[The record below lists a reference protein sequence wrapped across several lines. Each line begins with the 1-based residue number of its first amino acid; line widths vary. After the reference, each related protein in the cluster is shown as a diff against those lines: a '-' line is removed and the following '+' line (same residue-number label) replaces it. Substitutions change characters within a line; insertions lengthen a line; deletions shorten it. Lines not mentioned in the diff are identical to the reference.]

1 MIAHMD
7 ITGIKCDVDTPLKSY
22 IVKKIGR
29 LDRFLP
35 KNARQTARADVKI
48 RHLNEPNGNK
58 YECYIVLD
66 VPDAQINASDSTMNA
81 FAAVDIVEEKLKNQ
95 LKKYKDSRDQL
106 KKGGRHGI
114 LRKLK
119 TRLARGDALQS

>member
-22 IVKKIGR
+22 IMKKIGR

-35 KNARQTARADVKI
+35 KHARDTARADVKI
-48 RHLNEPNGNK
+48 RYLDQPNGNK

-66 VPDAQINASDSTMNA
+66 VPEAQINASDTTMNA

-95 LKKYKDSRDQL
+95 LKKYKDSREIV
-106 KKGGRHGI
+106 KKGGRHGM
-114 LRKLK
+114 LHQLK
-119 TRLARGDALQS
+119 ARLARGDALES